1 MAPVVQG
8 QQVVPDNLRKQLA
21 VAVRSVQWSYAI
33 FWSQSTRQQG
43 VLEWGDGYYNG
54 DIKTRKVEAMELKA
68 DKIGLQR
75 SEQLRELYKS
85 LLGGETGLQ
94 AKRSSPALSPED
106 LSDEEWYYLVCMSF
120 VFNPGEGLPGRA
132 SANKQTIWLCNAQYA
147 DSKVFSRSLLA
158 KSASIQT
165 VVCFPYLEG
174 VIELGVTELVTED
187 PGLIQH
193 IKASLLDFS
202 KPVCS
207 EKSFSAAHNKDD
219 DKDPMST
226 RISHEIVDTL
236 AVENPYTPTKDIE
249 SEQEGINYLHGNV
262 CEEFNRN
269 SPDDFSNGYEHNL
282 VTEDSF
288 MLEDLKEG
296 ASQVQS
302 WHSMD
307 DEFSDDVRD
316 SMNSS
321 ECISEV
327 FVKQGKVLPSSK
339 GKSISHLQLTV
350 LQEGNHTKLSS
361 LDPGADDDLHYRR
374 TAFVILKSS
383 SQLIENP
390 CFQSGDYKSSFF
402 GWKKGAADDYKPR
415 IQQKMLK
422 KILFVAPL
430 MHGGHSIRSD
440 KENAGKYCLKNLE
453 GCETC
458 KLHFESEKQKEN
470 EKYLALESIVASI
483 NEIDK
488 ASILSDTTNYPR
500 QLESKVA
507 ELESCTGSTDY
518 EARSRSY
525 MGMVDRISDN
535 HGIKKPWINKRK
547 ARDIDEAEL
556 ELDEFTPKNGMPV
569 DLRVCMKEKEILIEM
584 RCHYREYMLLDI
596 LDEANKRQL
605 DVLSV
610 HSSTLDGIFTLT
622 LKCKFRGAAPVSPEG
637 MIKQALW
644 KTVGKT

>member
-1 MAPVVQG
+1 MERFIKALIV
-8 QQVVPDNLRKQLA
+8 LLLLFLTYFK
-21 VAVRSVQWSYAI
+21 VA
-33 FWSQSTRQQG
+33 
-43 VLEWGDGYYNG
+43 
-54 DIKTRKVEAMELKA
+54 
-68 DKIGLQR
+68 
-75 SEQLRELYKS
+75 
-85 LLGGETGLQ
+85 
-94 AKRSSPALSPED
+94 
-106 LSDEEWYYLVCMSF
+106 
-120 VFNPGEGLPGRA
+120 
-132 SANKQTIWLCNAQYA
+132 
-147 DSKVFSRSLLA
+147 
-158 KSASIQT
+158 
-165 VVCFPYLEG
+165 
-174 VIELGVTELVTED
+174 ED

-236 AVENPYTPTKDIE
+236 ALENLYTPTEDIE

-321 ECISEV
+321 DCISEV
-327 FVKQGKVLPSSK
+327 FAKQGKVLPSSK
-339 GKSISHLQLTV
+339 GKNISHLQLKV

-390 CFQSGDYKSSFF
+390 CFQSGDYKSSFV
-402 GWKKGAADDYKPR
+402 GWKKGAVDGYKPR

-422 KILFVAPL
+422 KILYAAPL

-440 KENAGKYCLKNLE
+440 KENAGKDCLKNLE

-458 KLHFESEKQKEN
+458 KLHFESEKQNEN
-470 EKYLALESIVASI
+470 EIYLALESIAASI
-483 NEIDK
+483 NEVIT
-488 ASILSDTTNYPR
+488 LPL
-500 QLESKVA
+500 LE
-507 ELESCTGSTDY
+507 
-518 EARSRSY
+518 
-525 MGMVDRISDN
+525 I
-535 HGIKKPWINKRK
+535 
-547 ARDIDEAEL
+547 
-556 ELDEFTPKNGMPV
+556 
-569 DLRVCMKEKEILIEM
+569 
-584 RCHYREYMLLDI
+584 MLLW
-596 LDEANKRQL
+596 R
-605 DVLSV
+605 
-610 HSSTLDGIFTLT
+610 F
-622 LKCKFRGAAPVSPEG
+622 
-637 MIKQALW
+637 
-644 KTVGKT
+644 

>member
-1 MAPVVQG
+1 MEQFVKA
-8 QQVVPDNLRKQLA
+8 L
-21 VAVRSVQWSYAI
+21 I
-33 FWSQSTRQQG
+33 
-43 VLEWGDGYYNG
+43 VL
-54 DIKTRKVEAMELKA
+54 
-68 DKIGLQR
+68 
-75 SEQLRELYKS
+75 
-85 LLGGETGLQ
+85 LLLFLTYF
-94 AKRSSPALSPED
+94 K
-106 LSDEEWYYLVCMSF
+106 
-120 VFNPGEGLPGRA
+120 
-132 SANKQTIWLCNAQYA
+132 
-147 DSKVFSRSLLA
+147 
-158 KSASIQT
+158 
-165 VVCFPYLEG
+165 
-174 VIELGVTELVTED
+174 VTED

-207 EKSFSAAHNKDD
+207 DKSFSAAHNKDD

-236 AVENPYTPTKDIE
+236 ALENLYTPTEDIE

-321 ECISEV
+321 DCISEV
-327 FVKQGKVLPSSK
+327 FVKQGKVVPSSK
-339 GKSISHLQLTV
+339 GKDISHLQLKV

-390 CFQSGDYKSSFF
+390 CFQSGDYKSSFV
-402 GWKKGAADDYKPR
+402 GWKKGAADGYKPR

-422 KILFVAPL
+422 NILFAAPL

-440 KENAGKYCLKNLE
+440 KENAGKDCLKNLE

-483 NEIDK
+483 NEVIT
-488 ASILSDTTNYPR
+488 LPL
-500 QLESKVA
+500 LE
-507 ELESCTGSTDY
+507 
-518 EARSRSY
+518 
-525 MGMVDRISDN
+525 I
-535 HGIKKPWINKRK
+535 
-547 ARDIDEAEL
+547 
-556 ELDEFTPKNGMPV
+556 
-569 DLRVCMKEKEILIEM
+569 
-584 RCHYREYMLLDI
+584 MLLW
-596 LDEANKRQL
+596 R
-605 DVLSV
+605 
-610 HSSTLDGIFTLT
+610 F
-622 LKCKFRGAAPVSPEG
+622 
-637 MIKQALW
+637 
-644 KTVGKT
+644 